1 MKFIKDILIVHCE
14 TTGSDPDKDAV
25 IQIGAVLLD
34 KDNLLEK
41 QFFNSY
47 IKTSF
52 IDSTLRQHADY
63 LHVPFEIVRASHNL
77 SENVRKFATA
87 FPEQPMIATHGI
99 NNFLFLKQAFKKSRV
114 AFDFPAQALDLWSL
128 GYIYTLHYGIKKMP
142 TQDTLRT
149 HFNITIKN
157 RTNAL
162 DRARASAE
170 IFRRITKG

>member
-1 MKFIKDILIVHCE
+1 MKFIKDILVFHCE
-14 TTGSDPDKDAV
+14 ATGNDPERDAI
-25 IQIGAVLLD
+25 IQLAGVLLD

-52 IDSTLRQHADY
+52 IDGTLRLHAEY
-63 LHVPFEIVRASHNL
+63 LRVPFETIRSSHNL
-77 SENVRKFATA
+77 SENVRRFTNA
-87 FPEQPMIATHGI
+87 FPGSPMLATHGM
-99 NNFLFLKQAFKKSRV
+99 NNYLFLRQAFKKSHV
-114 AFDFPAQALDLWSL
+114 KFDYPDQALDLWSL
-128 GYIYTLHYGIKKMP
+128 SYIYTLHYGIKKMP

-149 HFNITIKN
+149 HFNIAIKN
-157 RTNAL
+157 RTSAL